1 MNIDG
6 FIYQTNPGTPITVLI
21 VDDEPVFRN
30 NIAKLLKGRGFEVD
44 QAESGAECLDII
56 RKKPADV
63 IVLDVKMP
71 GINGI
76 ETLRKIQ
83 KMHLKPE
90 VILITGEASAKDG
103 VEGIKTGAF
112 DYLSKPVEID
122 HLISKI
128 LQARDKVRLED
139 EHRRETEF
147 RARME
152 KQMAATERLASLG
165 TLATGMAH
173 EINNPLAIIKQSAK
187 LMRLLLEHKDQSD
200 MPDEPNFNKALTNI
214 EKAVDRAK
222 RITHQLLSFVGKN
235 DSVVTEVDI
244 CKLIA
249 DALQIIQG
257 VVEDKKIEI
266 VLEIASN
273 LQPVFTDPYKL
284 RQVMTN
290 LLINAAQAT
299 DSGGRIIII
308 LETTGEDIVL
318 RVQDNGGGIPKENL
332 EKIYEPF
339 FSTKSPG
346 DGTGLGLYVTRG
358 IIEGLN
364 GAIFVESQ
372 MGQGARFT
380 VKLPRH
386 CTANNRS

>member
-6 FIYQTNPGTPITVLI
+6 FTYQNNPSMPITVLI

-63 IVLDVKMP
+63 IVLDVRMP

-83 KMHLKPE
+83 KMHLKAE

-103 VEGIKTGAF
+103 VEGIKAGAF

-128 LQARDKVRLED
+128 LQAGDKVRLED

-187 LMRLLLEHKDQSD
+187 LMRLLLEHKGQSD

-235 DSVVTEVDI
+235 ESVVTEVDI
-244 CKLIA
+244 CKLID

-257 VVEDKKIEI
+257 AVEDKKIEI

-290 LLINAAQAT
+290 LLINAAQAS

-308 LETTGEDIVL
+308 IETTGEDIVL
-318 RVQDNGGGIPKENL
+318 TVRDNGEGIPKENL

-358 IIEGLN
+358 IIDGLN

-372 MGQGARFT
+372 MGQGACFT
-380 VKLPRH
+380 VKLPRYW
-386 CTANNRS
+386 TDNNRS